1 MPSITDL
8 IPCRP
13 AYITKNLSTY
23 GFTEMYC
30 SPGVDPH
37 WLVNDQETVIEKRE
51 DGTWAIVSAYDYF
64 TQYYGPFES
73 VTAAVTALV
82 LMMSHDSE

>member
-8 IPCRP
+8 IPCRRVH
-13 AYITKNLSTY
+13 ITPDLSTY

-37 WLVNDQETVIEKRE
+37 WLVNDQETVIGKRE
-51 DGTWAIVSAYDYF
+51 DGTWAIVSAYYDF

-82 LMMSHDSE
+82 LVMSHDDE